1 MINIELEKE
10 ILKYIDTLKNRII
23 WNKLPKEYEYYLLQ
37 RYNDN
42 SSTELK
48 LCLKESYLRIKNN
61 INEIPKCPIC
71 GNPLK
76 FFGNKYVIYY
86 VSCGN
91 KICSN
96 KIRNL
101 KSRKTKL
108 ERYGD
113 VNYNNKEKQKQTCLE
128 RYGDVNYNN
137 REKQKQTCIERY
149 GVSSYAKTTEC
160 KNKIK
165 QTCLERYGVINGG
178 CSEQALEK
186 IKNTFKEK
194 YGVEYSWKIPGV
206 SDKSKQTKLKR
217 YGNEYF
223 TNPEKVKQTCLEK
236 YGVDNGFKTK
246 EAQEKYRQTCL
257 NNWGVDHNWKIPG
270 EHDLTHTPEALE
282 KKKLTSLKNWGTEHP
297 HQCKEIIDKVNNT
310 KQKNN
315 SFNISKSE
323 ELSYKLLK
331 EKYPDII
338 KQYKSKLYPFN
349 CDFYIPSLDLYIEC
363 NYHWTHGGHP
373 YNINNNEDKILL
385 EKWEN
390 KNTKYYLGAIYTWTI
405 RDVNKR
411 NIAKQNNLNYI
422 EFWNITEL
430 KKWLKLI

>member
-10 ILKYIDTLKNRII
+10 ILNYIDRLKNGIK
-23 WNKLPKEYEYYLLQ
+23 WNKLPKKYENYLLQ

-42 SSTELK
+42 SSVELK

-61 INEIPKCPIC
+61 IDEIPKCPIC
-71 GNPLK
+71 NNPLK
-76 FFGNKYVIYY
+76 FFGSKYAPYY
-86 VSCGN
+86 TSCGN

-96 KIRNL
+96 KIRKINSNKTKL
-101 KSRKTKL
+101 EKYGDINYSNREKQKQTKL

-113 VNYNNKEKQKQTCLE
+113 SNYNNKEKQKQTCLE
-128 RYGDVNYNN
+128 RYG
-137 REKQKQTCIERY
+137 
-149 GVSSYAKTTEC
+149 VSSYTKTIEC

-165 QTCLERYGVINGG
+165 QTCLERYGVTNGG
-178 CSEQALEK
+178 CSKQALEK

-206 SDKSKQTKLKR
+206 SDKSKQTKLIK
-217 YGNEYF
+217 YGDEYF
-223 TNPEKVKQTCLEK
+223 TNTEKMKQTCLER

-246 EAQEKYRQTCL
+246 EAQDKYKQTCL

-310 KQKNN
+310 KRKNN

-323 ELSYKLLK
+323 ELSYNLLK
-331 EKYPDII
+331 EKYPDVK
-338 KQYKSKLYPFN
+338 KQYKSKLYPFI

-373 YNINNNEDKILL
+373 YNINNKEDQILL
-385 EKWEN
+385 EKWKN
-390 KNTKYYLGAIYTWTI
+390 KNTKYYLGAINTWTV

-411 NIAKQNNLNYI
+411 NTVKQNNLNYI
-422 EFWNITEL
+422 EFWHIKEL
-430 KKWLKLI
+430 KKWLT